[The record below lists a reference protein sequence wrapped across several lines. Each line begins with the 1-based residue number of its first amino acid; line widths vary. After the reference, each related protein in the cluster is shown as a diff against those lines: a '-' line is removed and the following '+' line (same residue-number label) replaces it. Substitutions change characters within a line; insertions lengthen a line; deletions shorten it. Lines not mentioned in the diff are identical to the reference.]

1 MQGIICFMK
10 HALLLIILLIV
21 LSCTVFGAKIPS
33 SLLDKLS
40 HLKPGETLP
49 VIMHFSE
56 RPDLTQFTHG
66 KGTAQAMAKYLKQL
80 SQKNV
85 NLLRSELLKE
95 HYDGTVTPLW
105 ITNSV
110 VMRLTE
116 NTAKLVMG
124 LPFIAGIE
132 EDEQVVTDG
141 SQMFFGGSL
150 QTTSTLAPTWNIQI
164 IKADSV
170 WQLYGITGAGIL
182 IGWMDTGVDTAHP
195 ALFSKWRGG
204 TNSWFDAINGN
215 GTPYDDLGHGTH
227 TTGTAVGGDGLGPE
241 VNDIGIA
248 HGAKFIAAKMLWGG
262 FSTNAQVITAAQ
274 WMLDPDDNP
283 ATNDFPDVINNSW
296 FSNTRGSTWFYDA
309 AAAWRAAGIIPVF
322 CAGNSGP
329 ATSSTRSPGDYN
341 NCLSVGGTNSAD
353 DRYGSTS
360 VGPSPV
366 GSSFPSDGR
375 KPDISAPGEAVYSSF
390 PGGIYATSSGTSIA
404 APHVTGAIA
413 LMLQA
418 NHDLKYDEVLDIF
431 RKTSADLGT
440 AGYDY
445 VFGYGRIDA
454 LEAVREALRRRMEV
468 QPNANLTTYESG
480 DTVMFSL
487 KLRIPPSGTVYM
499 HVSIGDTT
507 EGELLSSPLM
517 AFTPEYWNVPQSIV
531 IRGRADS
538 VNDGDM
544 AYQVYAATQSTDNL
558 YDQISLTLTTIT
570 NIDVPVLSV
579 GDDDET
585 EIRGYTLGQN
595 YPNPFNPIS
604 NIEFRIAKYTSVS
617 LRVFDV
623 LGREVATLVEEA
635 KSPGNYLTT
644 WGAADMPAGVY
655 YYRLIAGKFAE
666 TKKMLLIK

>member
-1 MQGIICFMK
+1 MK
-10 HALLLIILLIV
+10 RTLLIVILLIV
-21 LSCTVFGAKIPS
+21 LSCTVFGAEFPT

-40 HLKPGETLP
+40 HLKPGESLP

-56 RPDLTQFTHG
+56 RPDLTPFARG
-66 KGTAQAMAKYLKQL
+66 KETAPAMIRYLKQV

-95 HYDGTVTPLW
+95 LYDGTVIPLW

-110 VMRLTE
+110 VLRLTE
-116 NTAKLVMG
+116 STAKSVMG

-141 SQMFFGGSL
+141 SPSFLGGLL
-150 QTTSTLAPTWNIQI
+150 QTSSIVAPTWNIQN

-182 IGWMDTGVDTAHP
+182 IGSMDTGVDTAHP

-204 TNSWFDAINGN
+204 NNSWFDAINGN
-215 GTPYDDLGHGTH
+215 GTPYDELGHGTH
-227 TTGTAVGGDGLGPE
+227 TTGTAVGGDGSGPE
-241 VNDIGIA
+241 ASDIGIA
-248 HGAKFIAAKMLWGG
+248 YGATFIAAKMLWGG

-274 WMLDPDDNP
+274 WMLDPDGNP

-322 CAGNSGP
+322 CAGNFGP

-390 PGGIYATSSGTSIA
+390 PGGIYATSSGTSMA
-404 APHVTGAIA
+404 APHVTGVIA

-454 LEAVREALRRRMEV
+454 LEAVREALRRRIQI
-468 QPNANLTTYESG
+468 QPNANLTTHESG

-487 KLRIPPSGTVYM
+487 KLRIPPSGTVYV

-531 IRGRADS
+531 VRGKADS
-538 VNDGDM
+538 VNDGDI

-558 YDQISLTLTTIT
+558 YDQILLTLTTIT

-579 GDDDET
+579 GDNGGT
-585 EIRGYTLGQN
+585 EIHGYTLGQN
-595 YPNPFNPIS
+595 YPNPFNP
-604 NIEFRIAKYTSVS
+604 NTDIEYQTSSVS
-617 LRVFDV
+617 YVSLKVFDV
-623 LGREVATLVEEA
+623 LGREVATLVEET
-635 KSPGNYLTT
+635 KSPGKYLTK
-644 WGAADMPAGVY
+644 WDAVEMPAGVY